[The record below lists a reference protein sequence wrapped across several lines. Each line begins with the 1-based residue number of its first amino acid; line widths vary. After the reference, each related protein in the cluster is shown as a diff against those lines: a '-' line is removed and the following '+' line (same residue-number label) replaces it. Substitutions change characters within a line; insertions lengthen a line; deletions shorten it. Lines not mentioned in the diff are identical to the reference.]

1 MHRTQHAPDDPLTE
15 RQIRLIDEYLID
27 LNGMAAARRAGYA
40 TRGASRVACA
50 ILKQPNVKRE
60 LRKRMTARATRTRI
74 TADRVLKEYAR
85 IAFADIRR
93 YTETG
98 AGGMTVRSLESVSE
112 DDSAAI
118 AEMSVP
124 GTKEGVTRIKL
135 HDKKRALDAIAR
147 HLGLFDTKHAGDP
160 KARNEE
166 ASRAREILAQRIALY
181 AKRK

>member
-1 MHRTQHAPDDPLTE
+1 MPRIQHGPDDPLTE
-15 RQIRLIDEYLID
+15 RQSRFIDEYLID
-27 LNGMAAARRAGYA
+27 LNGMKAARRAGYVGKSAA
-40 TRGASRVACA
+40 TSACL
-50 ILKQPNVKRE
+50 ILKQPNGKRE

-93 YTETG
+93 YTLPGTKV
-98 AGGMTVRSLESVSE
+98 MQMLPLESVSE

-124 GTKEGVTRIKL
+124 GDKKGPTRIKL